1 MTLNPAQRAAGQQPH
16 AVCGC
21 GCATRPRRYPSDTT
35 DAEWEI
41 LEPLLA
47 PPACRRRTGG
57 RPEKHHRRAIVDAI
71 FYLVDNGIKWRAMPA
86 DFPPWR
92 TVYGFLTRWH
102 DDLTALSLTDRLR
115 EQIRCAAG
123 RTATPTAGC
132 VDSQSVHEC
141 AEATVSRDT
150 SGYDPH
156 KRVNGRKRHIIVDTL
171 GLLIA
176 AHVTAANVQDRDG
189 ARPIVH
195 QAALH
200 GVGHIWADHGYHG
213 DLITWANDLGVTI
226 EIVPRPTGK
235 GFQVLPRRWVVERT
249 FAWLTRRRRCARD
262 YERLPEHHE
271 TVIYWAAIL
280 QMTRRHARTRTTS
293 PAT

>member
-1 MTLNPAQRAAGQQPH
+1 MTLNPAQPVAGERPR
-16 AVCGC
+16 AVCAC
-21 GCATRPRRYPSDTT
+21 GCATRARRYPSDTT
-35 DAEWEI
+35 DAEWAI
-41 LEPLLA
+41 LEPLLGL
-47 PPACRRRTGG
+47 PACQRPGGG
-57 RPEKHHRRAIVDAI
+57 RPEKHHRRAVIDAI
-71 FYLVDNGIKWRAMPA
+71 FYLVDNGIKWRALPA

-92 TVYGFLTRWH
+92 TIYGFLARWS
-102 DDLTALSLTDRLR
+102 DDLTTLTLVDRLR

-123 RTATPTAGC
+123 RAATPTAGC
-132 VDSQSVHEC
+132 VDSQSVHES
-141 AEATVSRDT
+141 AEATVSRAT

-156 KRVNGRKRHIIVDTL
+156 KRVNGRKRHIVVDTL

-176 AHVTAANVQDRDG
+176 VHVTPANTQDRDG
-189 ARPIVH
+189 ARPVIH

-200 GVGHIWADHGYHG
+200 GIEHVWADNGYHG
-213 DLITWANDLGVTI
+213 ELITWAADLGLTI

-271 TVIYWAAIL
+271 TIVSWAAIL
-280 QMTRRHARTRTTS
+280 QMTRRHARTKHQHI
-293 PAT
+293 

>member
-35 DAEWEI
+35 DAEWEV

-57 RPEKHHRRAIVDAI
+57 RPEKHHRRAIIDAI

-102 DDLTALSLTDRLR
+102 DDLTALCLTNRLR

-176 AHVTAANVQDRDG
+176 GHVTAANVQDRDG

-200 GVGHIWADHGYHG
+200 GIAHIWADHGYHG
-213 DLITWANDLGVTI
+213 DLITWAADLGVTI

-271 TVIYWAAIL
+271 TIIYWAAIL